1 MTTERNRTQVI
12 ARSPIRVTTALAIF
26 GAVWLGPSA
35 SEAERDR
42 GEYRPWSPSDQSG
55 FTRTNEDGFPLNV
68 NPQIVSATEADLRD
82 DDMILGVVFND
93 QARAYPVNYMNGPL
107 NEVVNDQLGGLPI
120 APTW

>member
-1 MTTERNRTQVI
+1 MTETNRARVI
-12 ARSPIRVTTALAIF
+12 VRSSIRVTTALFVF
-26 GAVWLGPSA
+26 GSVWFGPDASA
-35 SEAERDR
+35 AEQDR
-42 GEYRPWSPSDQSG
+42 AEYRPWAPSDKSD

-68 NPQIVSATEADLRD
+68 NPQIVFATEADLRD
-82 DDMILGVVFND
+82 DDMILGVVFNG